1 MTDPMVSICSPEMP
15 RRAFMAVIAGG
26 LLAAPVA
33 AQAQPAGKVWRI
45 GVLSSGSPS
54 GSAVA
59 RVDAFKQGL
68 RELGYVEGQ
77 NTVIESRWGAGKYE
91 SLPGLAAEL
100 VRLKMDAILTAAV
113 PAIRSCQGS
122 DQYDPHHHGGR
133 CGSGGDWSRRQPR
146 AAGRKHHR
154 AISHDP

>member
-1 MTDPMVSICSPEMP
+1 MASICSPEMP

-54 GSAVA
+54 ATAVA
-59 RVDAFKQGL
+59 RIDAFKQGL

-77 NTVIESRWGAGKYE
+77 NIAMSPDGGRGSTKASRA
-91 SLPGLAAEL
+91 SLP
-100 VRLKMDAILTAAV
+100 
-113 PAIRSCQGS
+113 S
-122 DQYDPHHHGGR
+122 
-133 CGSGGDWSRRQPR
+133 WSV
-146 AAGRKHHR
+146 
-154 AISHDP
+154 